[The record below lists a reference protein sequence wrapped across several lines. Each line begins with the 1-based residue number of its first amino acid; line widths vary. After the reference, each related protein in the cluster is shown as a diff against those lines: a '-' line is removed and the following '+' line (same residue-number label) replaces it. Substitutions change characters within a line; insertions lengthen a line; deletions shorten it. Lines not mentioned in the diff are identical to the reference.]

1 MIFPGIS
8 CKFSKY
14 MARSFQE
21 SAANSQSIWHDL
33 SRNQLQIL
41 KVYSMIIPAIS
52 CSCYHKHAGTNAVP
66 IVRFPSSTACTATLC
81 GSQIR
86 HSLESHAAAWSTDY
100 KNRQPNLR
108 SAKEFKETSKTQSS
122 PLQLLKQRMAS
133 TTALILL
140 VTCSYLP
147 VLTAAAPDYQ
157 LQGERYGCKCINF
170 FDWKK

>member
-1 MIFPGIS
+1 MIFPGISCKFSKYMLSRNQLQILKVYGMIFPGIS

-14 MARSFQE
+14 MAWSFQE
-21 SAANSQSIWHDL
+21 SAAA
-33 SRNQLQIL
+33 
-41 KVYSMIIPAIS
+41 AIT
-52 CSCYHKHAGTNAVP
+52 K

-108 SAKEFKETSKTQSS
+108 SAKETSKTQSS

-140 VTCSYLP
+140 ITCSYLT